1 MAIFR
6 REYNEEK
13 GVATYHCDE
22 HGFKGSDPAH
32 VEEHL
37 KLHGK
42 SAAGFWKKR
51 HDHERNVTVYHCDH
65 HDFESYDPMEIE
77 EHERSHALLA
87 GGGWGVL

>member
-6 REYNEEK
+6 REYDEEK